1 MSVRVVIDI
10 PDEIAAQLTAGGREL
25 SRTALEALGLEGY
38 RLGMLNQLQVGQLLG
53 LSRIQTE
60 DFLAEHA
67 DLYDFDPS
75 ELNREAQALANLSSK
90 SDPHMAPF
98 WTTSRP
104 CYEIVTY
111 SA

>member
-25 SRTALEALGLEGY
+25 SRTALEALALEAY
-38 RLGMLNQLQVGQLLG
+38 RLGTLNQLQVGRLLG
-53 LSRIQTE
+53 LSRMETE

-75 ELNREAQALANLSSK
+75 ELSREAQALANLSTK
-90 SDPHMAPF
+90 NDPL
-98 WTTSRP
+98 
-104 CYEIVTY
+104 
-111 SA
+111 

>member
-25 SRTALEALGLEGY
+25 SRTALEALALEGY
-38 RLGMLNQLQVGQLLG
+38 RLGTLNQLQVGRLLG
-53 LSRIQTE
+53 LSRMETE

-75 ELNREAQALANLSSK
+75 ELSREAQALANLSTQN
-90 SDPHMAPF
+90 DPF
-98 WTTSRP
+98 
-104 CYEIVTY
+104 
-111 SA
+111 